1 MGCLMSRTTDLE
13 EDVRINTVDIR
24 KLGKEVTGLKEV
36 TASTVVAALKEA
48 VEAEKEKSQNVAPDV
63 RAPIAEFVKDLEA
76 IKKKKKWRSGMGF
89 TKRDGIHQIVIWTFI
104 RIS

>member
-24 KLGKEVTGLKEV
+24 KLEKEVTGLKEV

-76 IKKKKKWRSGMGF
+76 IKKKKWRSGMGF
-89 TKRDGIHQIVIWTFI
+89 TKRDGIHQMKRYV
-104 RIS
+104 